1 MVGLFIGMSARAQN
15 AAAAFN
21 GYNSAYLVQNGQTF
35 YASTIGSTTPE
46 GEWQQALDIYPALD
60 AYRYSRT
67 QTDLNLVNALL
78 NSLTYYNSA
87 GSLYGN

>member
-1 MVGLFIGMSARAQN
+1 MKRSYLISIHSISVMCVLMVGLFIGMSARAQN

-46 GEWQQALDIYPALD
+46 
-60 AYRYSRT
+60 
-67 QTDLNLVNALL
+67 
-78 NSLTYYNSA
+78 
-87 GSLYGN
+87 